1 MDSFLI
7 DPFAFCKNG
16 ERIGGHTP
24 VSGLERL
31 AAVCASQAGEL
42 SWEVAGFLDHRQK
55 PRLLIHVS
63 GNMPLVCQRCLEV
76 LVCKLDSET
85 VVAVARTEEEADEME
100 ESFEDGEAVEV
111 IVTDAKVDVRD
122 LVEDEALLALPLS
135 PRHEACPDTSAGK
148 WQEKRESPFSALKAL
163 KTKG

>member
-1 MDSFLI
+1 MDSCLI

-16 ERIGGHTP
+16 ERLDGHAP

-31 AAVCASQAGEL
+31 AAVCASGSGEL
-42 SWEVAGFLDHRQK
+42 YWEVSGSLDNHQR

-63 GNMPLVCQRCLEV
+63 GDMPLLCQRCLEV

-85 VVAVARTEEEADEME
+85 VVMVARTEEEADGIE

-111 IVTDAKVDVRD
+111 IVADGKVDVRD

-135 PRHEACPDTSAGK
+135 PRHEVCPDASAGK
-148 WQEKRESPFSALKAL
+148 WQEKHESPFSALKAL
-163 KTKG
+163 KTKS

>member
-1 MDSFLI
+1 MDSCLI
-7 DPFAFCKNG
+7 DPFAFCKSG
-16 ERIGGHTP
+16 ERLGGHTP

-31 AAVCASQAGEL
+31 AAVCASQSGEL
-42 SWEVAGFLDHRQK
+42 SWEVTGSLDNHQR

-63 GNMPLVCQRCLEV
+63 GDMRLVCQRCLEV

-85 VVAVARTEEEADEME
+85 VVVVVRTEEEADELE
-100 ESFEDGEAVEV
+100 ASFEDGEAVEV
-111 IVTDAKVDVRD
+111 IVTDGKVDIRD

-135 PRHEACPDTSAGK
+135 PRHDVCPDNSAGK

>member
-1 MDSFLI
+1 MDSCLI
-7 DPFAFCKNG
+7 DPFAVCKNG
-16 ERIGGHTP
+16 ERLGGHTP
-24 VSGLERL
+24 VSSLERL
-31 AAVCASQAGEL
+31 AAVCASQSGEL
-42 SWEVAGFLDHRQK
+42 SWEVSGSQDNHQR

-63 GNMPLVCQRCLEV
+63 GDMSLVCQRCLEV
-76 LVCKLDSET
+76 LVCKLDSKT
-85 VVAVARTEEEADEME
+85 VVMVARTEEDADAIE

-111 IVTDAKVDVRD
+111 IVTDGKVDVRD

-135 PRHEACPDTSAGK
+135 PRHEVCPDTSTGK

>member
-16 ERIGGHTP
+16 ERLGGHTP

-42 SWEVAGFLDHRQK
+42 SWEVSGFLDDRQK

-63 GNMPLVCQRCLEV
+63 GDMPMVCQRCLEV

-85 VVAVARTEEEADEME
+85 VVEADEKE

-111 IVTDAKVDVRD
+111 IVTDGKVDVRD